1 MGIRIRP
8 AEIEVPCNDPFQN
21 DLLDRK
27 ESAEILT
34 RLVDNI
40 EGPCVLTIDAP
51 WGAGKTTFLK
61 MWSRHLRNNGFQV
74 VEFNA
79 WETDHAE
86 DPFVAMAS
94 ELEKGLREFDDGS
107 FTANIENTMKA
118 AKKVALRAIP
128 GIIRIVTAGLLDVD
142 QVIKKEAGKLLASYA
157 ENRLGRYKENQESI
171 KEFRKRL
178 QEMASSLAQSTDHP
192 LMVVID
198 ELDRCRPS
206 YAVALIEVA
215 KHLFDADHVVF
226 VLAVN
231 RTQLAHSIRAL
242 YGNEFDATGYLRRF
256 FDIDFRLPEPDRTGF
271 IQDLLN
277 RIQIGPCD
285 LLKEF
290 FGSSHLSLRQVRQV
304 IHRFGLA
311 AASLQNTR
319 PTFLMTIE
327 VALIVRAIDTDL
339 YKRFVQ
345 GDLPDQEL
353 VDAIYERVRIVR
365 EYTYI
370 FETIIVMAAREIASR
385 NKNMRYDKQIESPLI
400 DRYREQ
406 ADDHGKQVIECVQRY
421 EQEPPINRTG
431 LGFLDAVR
439 RIELFGGGTNVR
451 EWWPM
456 GLPH

>member
-27 ESAEILT
+27 KSAEILT

-61 MWSRHLRNNGFQV
+61 MWSQHLRNEGFPI

-86 DPFVAMAS
+86 DPFVALAS
-94 ELEKGLREFDDGS
+94 ELEDGLKTFGDGS
-107 FTANIENTMKA
+107 FKEKVNDIMEA
-118 AKKVALRAIP
+118 AKEVIIRSIP
-128 GIIRIVTAGLLDVD
+128 GFIRIATSGIVDVHAL
-142 QVIKKEAGKLLASYA
+142 KEAGNMLASYA
-157 ENRLGRYKENQESI
+157 EDRLGRYKDGDKSI
-171 KEFRKRL
+171 RKFRDKL
-178 QEMASSLAQSTDHP
+178 QGMASSLAQSTKHP

-231 RTQLAHSIRAL
+231 RTQLTHSIRAL
-242 YGNEFDATGYLRRF
+242 YGSEFDATGYLRRF

-271 IQDLLN
+271 IQGLLNGVKVEMNVDLL
-277 RIQIGPCD
+277 I
-285 LLKEF
+285 EF
-290 FGSSHLSLRQVRQV
+290 FGLSDFSLRQIGQV

-311 AASLQNTR
+311 AASLRNVQPAFQR
-319 PTFLMTIE
+319 IHGEVIE
-327 VALIVRAIDTDL
+327 VALIIRTIDTDV
-339 YKRFVQ
+339 YWQFVR
-345 GDLPDQEL
+345 GYLSDQEL
-353 VDAIYERVRIVR
+353 VDAIGKRVTIRDARFDAVIV
-365 EYTYI
+365 
-370 FETIIVMAAREIASR
+370 VAAREIASQK
-385 NKNMRYDKQIESPLI
+385 KNVKYDRQAKSPLI
-400 DRYREQ
+400 DRHQEQ
-406 ADDHGKQVIECVQRY
+406 ASIYGERVVECVRDY
-421 EQEPPINRTG
+421 EDGSPFPIIDG
-431 LGFLDAVR
+431 FGFLDAVR
-439 RIELFGGGTNVR
+439 RIELFDR
-451 EWWPM
+451 WDERP
-456 GLPH
+456 

>member
-1 MGIRIRP
+1 
-8 AEIEVPCNDPFQN
+8 
-21 DLLDRK
+21 
-27 ESAEILT
+27 
-34 RLVDNI
+34 
-40 EGPCVLTIDAP
+40 
-51 WGAGKTTFLK
+51 
-61 MWSRHLRNNGFQV
+61 MWSQHLRNEGFPI

-86 DPFVAMAS
+86 DPFVALAA
-94 ELEKGLREFDDGS
+94 ELEKGLKELGDGS
-107 FTANIENTMKA
+107 FKEKIKDAMDA

-128 GIIRIVTAGLLDVD
+128 GIIRIATAGVLDV
-142 QVIKKEAGKLLASYA
+142 QQLTEKEVGNLLASYA
-157 ENRLGRYKENQESI
+157 ENRLGKYKENQESI
-171 KEFRKRL
+171 KEFRKIL
-178 QEMASSLAQSTDHP
+178 QEMASSLTQSTDHP

-256 FDIDFRLPEPDRTGF
+256 FDIDFRLPEPNRTRF

-277 RIQIGPCD
+277 RIQIEHHCD

-290 FGSSHLSLRQVRQV
+290 FGSSDFSLRQVGQV
-304 IHRFGLA
+304 IHRFSLA

-406 ADDHGKQVIECVQRY
+406 ADDHGKQVIECVQHY
-421 EQEPPINRTG
+421 EQAGPFPINRTG

-439 RIELFGGGTNVR
+439 RIELFGR
-451 EWWPM
+451 RDERP
-456 GLPH
+456 

>member
-34 RLVDNI
+34 RLVDSI

-86 DPFVAMAS
+86 DPFVALAS
-94 ELEKGLREFDDGS
+94 ELEEGLKALGDGS
-107 FTANIENTMKA
+107 FKEKIKDAMDA

-128 GIIRIVTAGLLDVD
+128 VIIRTVTAGVLDV
-142 QVIKKEAGKLLASYA
+142 QQLTEKEVGNLLASYA
-157 ENRLGRYKENQESI
+157 ENRLVRYKENQESI

-256 FDIDFRLPEPDRTGF
+256 FDIDFRLPEPDRTRF

-277 RIQIGPCD
+277 RVQIEHHCD

-290 FGSSHLSLRQVRQV
+290 FGSSDFSLRQVGQV
-304 IHRFGLA
+304 IHRFSLA

-319 PTFLMTIE
+319 PTFLMTIEVALILMTIE

-385 NKNMRYDKQIESPLI
+385 NKNMKYDKQIESPLI

-406 ADDHGKQVIECVQRY
+406 ADDHGKQVIELVHNY
-421 EQEPPINRTG
+421 EQVGPFPIA
-431 LGFLDAVR
+431 FLDAVR
-439 RIELFGGGTNVR
+439 RIELFGR
-451 EWWPM
+451 RDERP
-456 GLPH
+456 

>member
-8 AEIEVPCNDPFQN
+8 AEIEIPCKDPFQN

-34 RLVDNI
+34 RLVDSI

-61 MWSRHLRNNGFQV
+61 MWSQHLRNEGFPI

-86 DPFVAMAS
+86 DPFVALAS
-94 ELEKGLREFDDGS
+94 ELEEGLKALGDGS
-107 FTANIENTMKA
+107 FKEKIKDAMDA
-118 AKKVALRAIP
+118 AKKVAFRAIP
-128 GIIRIVTAGLLDVD
+128 GIIRIVTAGVLDV
-142 QVIKKEAGKLLASYA
+142 QQLTEKEVGNLLASYA
-157 ENRLGRYKENQESI
+157 ENRLVRYKENQESI

-256 FDIDFRLPEPDRTGF
+256 FDIDFRLPEPDRTRF

-277 RIQIGPCD
+277 RVQIGPCD

-290 FGSSHLSLRQVRQV
+290 FGSSDFSLRQVGQV
-304 IHRFGLA
+304 IHRFSLA

-385 NKNMRYDKQIESPLI
+385 NKNMKYDKQIESPLI

-406 ADDHGKQVIECVQRY
+406 ADDHGKQVIELVHNY
-421 EQEPPINRTG
+421 EQVGPFPIA
-431 LGFLDAVR
+431 FLDAVR
-439 RIELFGGGTNVR
+439 RIELFGR
-451 EWWPM
+451 RDERP
-456 GLPH
+456 